1 MKRILKNTPKT
12 RKYLESLPKMSIVA
26 CWAKYGV
33 RTFPFSGKYEKSS
46 TGVDIPLV
54 WQYDDKNGTC
64 DHYYLRSIL
73 LTTTGFIKCW
83 TPYEDVAR
91 DIADTYNKHKEMG
104 LLCQKLKN
112 EIQF

>member
-33 RTFPFSGKYEKSS
+33 RTFPFSGKYEKSP

-64 DHYYLRSIL
+64 DHYYLRNIL
-73 LTTTGFIKCW
+73 LTTTGLIKCW
-83 TPYEDVAR
+83 TPYKDVAQ
-91 DIADTYNKHKEMG
+91 DIADTYNEYEEMV
-104 LLCQKLKN
+104 LLCQKLK
-112 EIQF
+112 